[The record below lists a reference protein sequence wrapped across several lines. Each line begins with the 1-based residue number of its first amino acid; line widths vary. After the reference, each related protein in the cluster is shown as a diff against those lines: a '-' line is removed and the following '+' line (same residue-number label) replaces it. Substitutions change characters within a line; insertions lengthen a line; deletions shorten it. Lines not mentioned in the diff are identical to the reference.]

1 LRFADDRH
9 KLSQGNLS
17 SVNRSFQTS
26 LNRSSYSGRSV
37 ADGVLDSFSEVAGN
51 RWWGQECLEL
61 LLFSRSKFD
70 PDGGSIGLAKIAD
83 FFENFG
89 YLAGELLIGFRDS
102 GADEFKEL
110 KMGG

>member
-1 LRFADDRH
+1 
-9 KLSQGNLS
+9 
-17 SVNRSFQTS
+17 
-26 LNRSSYSGRSV
+26 
-37 ADGVLDSFSEVAGN
+37 
-51 RWWGQECLEL
+51 L